1 MSKQHRMI
9 KIGKAVDKDDIDI
22 AAKWNDKYSIFICD
36 KVVPHSAAWFDPSL
50 LRSATPSE

>member
-1 MSKQHRMI
+1 MI